1 MDPRPAVPPTLAQP
15 SGRLRPGHRG
25 GSSST
30 PARVAQQLRDQITQG
45 RFTPGTRLR
54 EEALAESLG
63 VSRSTVREAF
73 AELAADRLLVREP
86 NRGVCVATLTAADV
100 VDIFAARRAIELGA
114 VRGRGSSVIVANARL
129 AVIDGLDAVRQGD
142 GVAAARADRH
152 FHRALVALAAS
163 ARLNLLIRQLMAE
176 LHWVLNANSVSP
188 SLFLTFAQDNNR
200 IHEILVTGDFD
211 TAAQELSELLTRV
224 ERDVVTAVLRSAG

>member
-1 MDPRPAVPPTLAQP
+1 MDPRPAVPPTPTQP
-15 SGRLRPGHRG
+15 SGRRRPGHPG

-176 LHWVLNANSVSP
+176 LQWVLNANSVSP
-188 SLFLTFAQDNNR
+188 SLFLTFAQDNKR
-200 IHEILVTGDFD
+200 IHEILVAGDFD